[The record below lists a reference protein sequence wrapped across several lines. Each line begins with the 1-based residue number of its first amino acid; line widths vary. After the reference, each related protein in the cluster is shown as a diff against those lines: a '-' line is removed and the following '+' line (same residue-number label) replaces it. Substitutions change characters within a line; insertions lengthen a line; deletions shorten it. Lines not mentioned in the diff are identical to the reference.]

1 MGDPLAWLNA
11 ALEER
16 KAQDLYRSLR
26 DRGSAQRAQIVLDGR
41 QLVNFGS
48 NDYLGLACDERVCRA
63 VVEAV
68 ERFGW
73 GAGAS
78 PLVTGH
84 STLHRRLEEKLAD
97 FEDTEAALVFP
108 SGFAANCGT
117 LASLASQGDV
127 IFNDRKNHAS
137 LWDGSRLSRAD
148 VRVYPHNDV
157 RALAKLLE
165 RYAARYRR
173 RVIVTDTVFSM
184 DGDLA
189 PLPEL
194 AELAEKYEAILVV
207 DEAHATGVF
216 GEKGTGV
223 VEHFGLKTR
232 VPVRIGTLSK
242 ALGSQGGFVAGD
254 RCLIEWLVNHAR
266 SYIYSTASPAAVA
279 AGSLAALEIVRTEPH
294 RRRELLECA
303 EGLRR
308 ALRAQGWRLG
318 PSESQIV
325 PVIVG
330 TPDRAVRLSAAL
342 YERGF
347 FVPAIRPPTVPEGE
361 ACLRISVIQPHCEE
375 AVARLIDAM
384 ASLRKT
390 FGD

>member
-1 MGDPLAWLNA
+1 MGDPLAWLNE
-11 ALEER
+11 ALEQR
-16 KAQDLYRSLR
+16 KAQNLFRRLR
-26 DRGSAQRAQIVLDGR
+26 DRDSAQRAHIVLDGR
-41 QLVNFGS
+41 NLVNFGS

-63 VVEAV
+63 VVDAV
-68 ERFGW
+68 EEFGW

-84 STLHRRLEEKLAD
+84 SRLHRELEAALAA
-97 FEDTEAALVFP
+97 FEQTEAALVFP

-117 LASLASQGDV
+117 LAALATQGDV

-157 RALAKLLE
+157 ASLRKLLD

-173 RVIVTDTVFSM
+173 RLIVTDTIFSM

-194 AELAEKYEAILVV
+194 VELADKFEAILVV

-223 VEHFGLKTR
+223 VEHFGLKER

-279 AGSLAALEIVRTEPH
+279 AASLAALEIVRTEPH
-294 RRRELLECA
+294 RRCELLACA
-303 EGLRR
+303 RRLRE
-308 ALRAQGWRLG
+308 ALRDQGWRLG

-330 TPDRAVRLSAAL
+330 LPDRAVKLSAAL
-342 YERGF
+342 SEEGF

-361 ACLRISVIQPHCEE
+361 ACLRISVAWPHCEAE
-375 AVARLIDAM
+375 IDRLIEVM
-384 ASLRKT
+384 ASLRRT